1 MTRTRAADASDGP
14 LSSESMVTAERQ
26 PTSLNLDGVPGKSD
40 GYSMAHSE
48 LVPDTRHAVAGMNA
62 SSGLFGGTRGTLS
75 DAVEVMRDACNAVAS
90 GDLSLL
96 SRTLAA
102 EALTLDAT
110 VTQMMRRAALNMT
123 QYPDAADRY
132 MRLAL
137 KAQGQ
142 VRATVETLAR
152 MHQPREQTVRHIH
165 VGPEGQ
171 AVFIEN
177 MHGGFGNGRF
187 DGQPHAQGASG
198 AALLGS
204 HENGCN
210 VPISSDQGTEPMP
223 HARRS
228 RKRRAGRQQ

>member
-1 MTRTRAADASDGP
+1 M
-14 LSSESMVTAERQ
+14 TAERQ
-26 PTSLNLDGVPGKSD
+26 PISLNLNGIPGKSD
-40 GYSMAHSE
+40 GYSLARSE
-48 LVPDTRHAVAGMNA
+48 IVPDTRHAVAGVNA
-62 SSGLFGGTRGTLS
+62 SSDLFGGTRGALG
-75 DAVEVMRDACNAVAS
+75 DAVEVMRDACDAVAG

-110 VTQMMRRAALNMT
+110 FTQMMRRAALNMA

-132 MRLAL
+132 MRLAM

-187 DGQPHAQGASG
+187 DGQPHATGAGEPSSR
-198 AALLGS
+198 AALPSSNPLGS
-204 HENGCN
+204 A
-210 VPISSDQGTEPMP
+210 VPIACDQGTQPVP
-223 HARRS
+223 HARRA
-228 RKRRAGRQQ
+228 RKRRAGR